1 MEPVVYDFAVNP
13 HGTTAE
19 LFAGDEALLPPAY
32 YALVGPLWLRQDPRK
47 LPEARRSELD
57 RFAAACRKHPTRSG
71 LVEALVERM
80 LPRRP
85 AAATGGDELQR
96 LLAENGFD
104 RAQHERIRADL
115 QRGRIGLAQNRM
127 PATAVVEDVQPGDVA
142 DLTGSPDPEWVKLGQ
157 RLLEAGEVAVVTLAA
172 GAGSRWTQGAGV
184 VKALNPFARLGG
196 RHRTFLEVHLAKSR
210 RTSRQFGVTVPHVVT
225 SGYMTHQPIAEYLER
240 TRRHGYSGPM
250 FLSPGRSV
258 GLRLIPT
265 ERDLRFAWEET
276 AQQRLD
282 EQAQKVRDS
291 LRAALVDWAKRVG
304 EGSDYTD
311 NHPLQCLHPVGH
323 WTEVPNLLRNGV
335 LAALLSERPGL
346 KHLLVHNIDTL
357 GANLDPAVLG
367 RHLASGAGLTFE
379 VIPRRIDDR
388 GGGLARVDGRVRL
401 VEGLALPREEL
412 EFDLTFYN
420 TLTTW
425 VEIDQLLALFGL
437 RRNELEDEPK
447 VSAAVNKLAARLP
460 TYVTLKD
467 VKKRW
472 GHGQEDVFP
481 VCQFEKL
488 WGDMTALPEA
498 VCGFAV
504 VPRTRGQQLKEPAQL
519 DGWVRDGSAR
529 AVEELCAWE

>member
-1 MEPVVYDFAVNP
+1 
-13 HGTTAE
+13 
-19 LFAGDEALLPPAY
+19 
-32 YALVGPLWLRQDPRK
+32 
-47 LPEARRSELD
+47 
-57 RFAAACRKHPTRSG
+57 
-71 LVEALVERM
+71 M

-85 AAATGGDELQR
+85 AAATGGEELQR

-115 QRGRIGLAQNRM
+115 QRGRIGLAQNRL
-127 PATAVVEDVQPGDVA
+127 PAASAVEDVRPGDVV
-142 DLTGSPDPEWVKLGQ
+142 DLTGSPSLEWVKLGRQ
-157 RLLEAGEVAVVTLAA
+157 SLEAGEVAVVTLAA

-196 RHRTFLEVHLAKSR
+196 KHRTFVEVHLAKSR
-210 RTSRQFGVTVPHVVT
+210 RASRQFGAAIPHIVTT
-225 SGYMTHQPIAEYLER
+225 GYMTHEPIADHLGR
-240 TRRHGYSGPM
+240 TNRYGYPGPVH
-250 FLSPGRSV
+250 LSPGRSV
-258 GLRLIPT
+258 GLRLVPT
-265 ERDLRFAWEET
+265 ARDLRFAWEET

-291 LRAALVDWAKRVG
+291 LRAALLEWAKRAG
-304 EGSDYTD
+304 EGSDYTE

-335 LAALLSERPGL
+335 LARLLAERPNL
-346 KHLLVHNIDTL
+346 RHLLVHNIDTL
-357 GANLDPAVLG
+357 GASLDPAVLG
-367 RHLASGAGLTFE
+367 RHIASGAGLTFE

-412 EFDLTFYN
+412 EFELTYYN

-425 VEIDQLLALFGL
+425 VDIDELLALFGL
-437 RRNELEDEPK
+437 SRTDLDDEPK
-447 VSAAVNKLAARLP
+447 VSAAVSKLASRLP

-498 VCGFAV
+498 ACGFVV
-504 VPRTRGQQLKEPAQL
+504 VPRTRGQQLKDPAQL

-529 AVEELCAWE
+529 AVEGLCEWA